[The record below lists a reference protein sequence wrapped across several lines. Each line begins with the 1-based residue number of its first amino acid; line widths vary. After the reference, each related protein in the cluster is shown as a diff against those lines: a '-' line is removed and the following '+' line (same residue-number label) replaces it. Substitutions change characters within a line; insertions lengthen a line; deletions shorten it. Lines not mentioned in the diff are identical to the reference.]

1 MTCSNFSHLIIGL
14 KSIFNFCKKNAKIEF
29 KLANQVIL
37 HYYLIML
44 IQFSARN
51 FKSFKDSFSLDLF
64 SNKSSSVSSLYSE
77 CGSTL
82 YPSAI
87 FYGANGSGK
96 SNVLKAFEMMQRL
109 VLNKDKIIQ
118 STDMMPINQFRLS
131 TESEDDTS
139 AFDICFTFKGKK
151 YKYGFEYGI
160 ENERSIVYSEYL
172 YVYETVQPTI
182 VFEYDLDE
190 NEGKI
195 RITKYKELEK
205 IRHLENSLF
214 LWEADRFS
222 NEVAADV
229 LQWFKSAHYVEYSS
243 RMSISPRYWE
253 LLERP
258 ETQKAFQIFMHDAD
272 FGIND
277 IFQDSQTVKN
287 PHVHI
292 PNLPDN
298 ATVEELSVKTLHSK
312 YNELNNQI
320 GEIKFNLFEDE
331 SFGTQKYFYV
341 IGPIID
347 TLKKGTVLFLDE
359 LDASLHPILTR
370 RIVELF
376 NNKESNPKGAQL
388 IFTSQDTNLLDQKL
402 FDKEQIWFIEK
413 DKFGCSHFT
422 SLSEYKD
429 IRKQE
434 KIEQKYIMGK
444 YGAIPYLGDFKFWDE

>member
-1 MTCSNFSHLIIGL
+1 
-14 KSIFNFCKKNAKIEF
+14 
-29 KLANQVIL
+29 
-37 HYYLIML
+37 ML

-64 SNKSSSVSSLYSE
+64 TNRASSVSALYSE
-77 CGSTL
+77 CGLML

-139 AFDICFTFKGKK
+139 AFDICFTFNNKK

-160 ENERSIVYSEYL
+160 ENERCIVYSEYL
-172 YVYETVQPTI
+172 YVYETIQPTI
-182 VFEYDLDE
+182 VFEYDLDVDS
-190 NEGKI
+190 GKI
-195 RITKYKELEK
+195 KITKYKELEK

-222 NEVAADV
+222 NDVAAVV
-229 LQWFKSAHYVEYSS
+229 LQWFKSAHFVEFSS
-243 RMSISPRYWE
+243 KMALSPRYWE
-253 LLERP
+253 LLEKP
-258 ETQKAFQIFMHDAD
+258 EIQKIFKIFMHDAD

-277 IFQDSQTVKN
+277 IFQDAQPVKN
-287 PHVHI
+287 PWEKI
-292 PNLPDN
+292 PNLPNN
-298 ATVEELSVKTLHSK
+298 ATVEEVTVKTLHSRYDAK
-312 YNELNNQI
+312 NNSV
-320 GEIKFNLFEDE
+320 GESIFNLFEDE

-341 IGPIID
+341 IGSIID
-347 TLKKGTVLFLDE
+347 TLRKGTVLFLDE

-370 RIVELF
+370 RLVELF
-376 NNKESNPKGAQL
+376 NNKKTNKKGAQL
-388 IFTSQDTNLLDQKL
+388 VFTSQDTNLLDQKL

-422 SLSEYKD
+422 SLAEYKN

-444 YGAIPYLGDFKFWDE
+444 YGAIPYLGDFNFLDD

>member
-1 MTCSNFSHLIIGL
+1 
-14 KSIFNFCKKNAKIEF
+14 
-29 KLANQVIL
+29 
-37 HYYLIML
+37 
-44 IQFSARN
+44 
-51 FKSFKDSFSLDLF
+51 
-64 SNKSSSVSSLYSE
+64 
-77 CGSTL
+77 
-82 YPSAI
+82 
-87 FYGANGSGK
+87 
-96 SNVLKAFEMMQRL
+96 
-109 VLNKDKIIQ
+109 
-118 STDMMPINQFRLS
+118 
-131 TESEDDTS
+131 
-139 AFDICFTFKGKK
+139 
-151 YKYGFEYGI
+151 
-160 ENERSIVYSEYL
+160 
-172 YVYETVQPTI
+172 
-182 VFEYDLDE
+182 
-190 NEGKI
+190 
-195 RITKYKELEK
+195 
-205 IRHLENSLF
+205 
-214 LWEADRFS
+214 
-222 NEVAADV
+222 
-229 LQWFKSAHYVEYSS
+229 
-243 RMSISPRYWE
+243 
-253 LLERP
+253 
-258 ETQKAFQIFMHDAD
+258 MHDAD